1 MDKDIK
7 LTLGNENN
15 EEVKDLDL
23 LENYQIEE
31 KEEVKEDIELSEE
44 ERKQIED
51 FSKKINLND
60 SSIVLEYGS
69 AAQKKIASFSESTLN
84 KVRSKDIGEAGEL
97 LNNVLLSLKNF
108 DVSEKDKGLFSIFKK
123 SSNKINSLMAK
134 YNKVEDSIEE
144 VKDQLLNHQL
154 RLMKDISTLD
164 YMYDLNRDYYKEL
177 IMYIKA
183 GNLKLKEAREVELVK
198 LKADFEKSKNPV
210 DAQKVNDYTNMINRF
225 EKKLHDLEITRTIA
239 LQMAPQIRMVQAS
252 NTLMVQ
258 KIQSTIVHT
267 IPLWKSQMVLALG
280 SEHSLE
286 AARVQKEVSDYT
298 NELLKKN
305 ADTIKQATIETAKE
319 SERAIVDIE
328 TIKHTNQALIE
339 ALTEVRNIQ
348 IEGSKRREEASNELL
363 KIEKNLKNSLMG

>member
-1 MDKDIK
+1 MDKEIK

-31 KEEVKEDIELSEE
+31 KEEINEEIELSEE

-60 SSIVLEYGS
+60 SSNVLEYGS
-69 AAQKKIASFSESTLN
+69 AAQKKIANFSESTLN

-108 DVSEKDKGLFSIFKK
+108 DVSEKDKSLFSFFKK

-144 VKDQLLNHQL
+144 VKDQLLSHQL

-183 GNLKLKEAREVELVK
+183 GELKLKEAREVELVK
-198 LKADFEKSKNPV
+198 LKEDFEKSN
-210 DAQKVNDYTNMINRF
+210 N
-225 EKKLHDLEITRTIA
+225 
-239 LQMAPQIRMVQAS
+239 
-252 NTLMVQ
+252 
-258 KIQSTIVHT
+258 
-267 IPLWKSQMVLALG
+267 
-280 SEHSLE
+280 
-286 AARVQKEVSDYT
+286 
-298 NELLKKN
+298 
-305 ADTIKQATIETAKE
+305 
-319 SERAIVDIE
+319 
-328 TIKHTNQALIE
+328 
-339 ALTEVRNIQ
+339 
-348 IEGSKRREEASNELL
+348 
-363 KIEKNLKNSLMG
+363 

>member
-1 MDKDIK
+1 MDKEIK

-31 KEEVKEDIELSEE
+31 KEEINEEIELSEE

-60 SSIVLEYGS
+60 SSNVLEYGS
-69 AAQKKIASFSESTLN
+69 AAQKKIANFSESTLN

-108 DVSEKDKGLFSIFKK
+108 DVSEKDKGLFSFFKK

-144 VKDQLLNHQL
+144 VKDQLLSHQL

-183 GNLKLKEAREVELVK
+183 GELKLKEAKEVELVK

-305 ADTIKQATIETAKE
+305 ADTIKQATVETAKE
-319 SERAIVDIE
+319 SERSIVDIE
-328 TIKHTNQALIE
+328 TLKYTNQALID

>member
-1 MDKDIK
+1 MDKEIK

-31 KEEVKEDIELSEE
+31 KEEINEEIELSEE

-60 SSIVLEYGS
+60 SSNVLEYGS
-69 AAQKKIASFSESTLN
+69 AAQKKIANFSESTLN

-108 DVSEKDKGLFSIFKK
+108 DVSEKDKGLFSFFKK

-144 VKDQLLNHQL
+144 VKDQLLSHQL

-183 GNLKLKEAREVELVK
+183 GELKLKEAREVELVK
-198 LKADFEKSKNPV
+198 LKADFKKSKNPV

-305 ADTIKQATIETAKE
+305 ADTIKQATVETAKE

-328 TIKHTNQALIE
+328 TIKYTNQALID

>member
-1 MDKDIK
+1 MDKEIK

-31 KEEVKEDIELSEE
+31 KEEINEEIELSEE

-60 SSIVLEYGS
+60 SSNVLEYGS
-69 AAQKKIASFSESTLN
+69 AAQKKIANFSESTLN

-108 DVSEKDKGLFSIFKK
+108 DVSEKDKGLFSFFKK

-144 VKDQLLNHQL
+144 VKDQLLSHQL

-183 GNLKLKEAREVELVK
+183 GELKLKEAREVELVK

-225 EKKLHDLEITRTIA
+225 EKKLHDLEVTRTIA

-305 ADTIKQATIETAKE
+305 ADTIKQATVETAKE

-328 TIKHTNQALIE
+328 TIKYTNQALID

>member
-31 KEEVKEDIELSEE
+31 KEEINEEIELSEE

-69 AAQKKIASFSESTLN
+69 AAQKKIANFSESTLN

-108 DVSEKDKGLFSIFKK
+108 DVSEKDKGLFSFFKK

-144 VKDQLLNHQL
+144 VKDQLLSHQL

-183 GNLKLKEAREVELVK
+183 GELKLKEAREVELVK

-305 ADTIKQATIETAKE
+305 ADTIKQATVETAKE

-328 TIKHTNQALIE
+328 TIKYTNQALID

>member
-31 KEEVKEDIELSEE
+31 KEEINEEIELSEE

-60 SSIVLEYGS
+60 SSNVLEYGS
-69 AAQKKIASFSESTLN
+69 AAQKKIANFSESTLN

-108 DVSEKDKGLFSIFKK
+108 DVSEKDKGLFSFFKK

-144 VKDQLLNHQL
+144 VKDQLLSHQL

-183 GNLKLKEAREVELVK
+183 GELKLKEAREVELVK

-305 ADTIKQATIETAKE
+305 ADTIKQATVETAKE

-328 TIKHTNQALIE
+328 TIKYTNQALID

>member
-97 LNNVLLSLKNF
+97 LNNVLLNLKNF
-108 DVSEKDKGLFSIFKK
+108 DVSEKDKGLFSFFKK

-286 AARVQKEVSDYT
+286 AARVQKEVSNYT

>member
-1 MDKDIK
+1 MDKEIK

-31 KEEVKEDIELSEE
+31 KEEINEEIELSEE

-60 SSIVLEYGS
+60 SSNVLEYGS
-69 AAQKKIASFSESTLN
+69 AAQKKIANFSESTLN

-108 DVSEKDKGLFSIFKK
+108 DVSEKDKGLFSFFKK
-123 SSNKINSLMAK
+123 SSNKINGLMAR

-144 VKDQLLNHQL
+144 VKDQLLSHQL

-183 GNLKLKEAREVELVK
+183 GELKLKEAREVELVK

-305 ADTIKQATIETAKE
+305 ADTIKQATVETAKE

-328 TIKHTNQALIE
+328 TIKYTNQALID

>member
-1 MDKDIK
+1 MDKEIK

-15 EEVKDLDL
+15 EEVKNLDL

-31 KEEVKEDIELSEE
+31 KEEINEEIELSEE

-60 SSIVLEYGS
+60 SSNVLEYGS
-69 AAQKKIASFSESTLN
+69 AAQKKIANFSESTLN

-108 DVSEKDKGLFSIFKK
+108 DVSEKDKGLFSFFKK

-134 YNKVEDSIEE
+134 YNKVEDSLEE
-144 VKDQLLNHQL
+144 VKDQLLSHQL

-183 GNLKLKEAREVELVK
+183 GELKLKEAREVELVK

-267 IPLWKSQMVLALG
+267 IPLWKTQMVLALG

-305 ADTIKQATIETAKE
+305 ADTIKQATVETAKE

-328 TIKHTNQALIE
+328 TIKYTNQALID

>member
-1 MDKDIK
+1 MDKEIK

-15 EEVKDLDL
+15 EEVKNLDL
-23 LENYQIEE
+23 LENYQTEE
-31 KEEVKEDIELSEE
+31 KEEINEEIELSEE

-60 SSIVLEYGS
+60 SSNVLEYGS
-69 AAQKKIASFSESTLN
+69 AAQKKIANFSESTLN

-108 DVSEKDKGLFSIFKK
+108 DVSEKDKGLFSFFKK

-144 VKDQLLNHQL
+144 VKDQLLSHQL

-183 GNLKLKEAREVELVK
+183 GELKLKEAREVELVK

-305 ADTIKQATIETAKE
+305 ADTIKQATVETAKE

-328 TIKHTNQALIE
+328 TIKYTNQALID

>member
-1 MDKDIK
+1 MDKEIK

-15 EEVKDLDL
+15 EEVKNLDL

-31 KEEVKEDIELSEE
+31 KEEINEEIELSEE

-60 SSIVLEYGS
+60 SSNVLEYGS
-69 AAQKKIASFSESTLN
+69 AAQKKIANFSESTLN

-108 DVSEKDKGLFSIFKK
+108 DVSEKDKGLFSFFKK

-144 VKDQLLNHQL
+144 VKDQLLSHQL

-183 GNLKLKEAREVELVK
+183 GELKLKEAREVELVK

-305 ADTIKQATIETAKE
+305 ADTIKQATVETAKE
-319 SERAIVDIE
+319 SERSIVDIE
-328 TIKHTNQALIE
+328 TIKYTNQALID
-339 ALTEVRNIQ
+339 AHTEVRNIQ

>member
-1 MDKDIK
+1 MYKEIK

-31 KEEVKEDIELSEE
+31 KEEINEEIELSEE

-60 SSIVLEYGS
+60 SSNVLEYGS
-69 AAQKKIASFSESTLN
+69 AAQKKIANFSESTLN

-108 DVSEKDKGLFSIFKK
+108 DVSEKDKGLFSFFKK

-144 VKDQLLNHQL
+144 VKDQLLSHQL

-183 GNLKLKEAREVELVK
+183 GELKLKEAREVELVK

-225 EKKLHDLEITRTIA
+225 EKKLHDLEVTRTIA

-305 ADTIKQATIETAKE
+305 ADTIKQATVETAKE

-328 TIKHTNQALIE
+328 TIKYTNQALID

>member
-1 MDKDIK
+1 MDKEIK

-31 KEEVKEDIELSEE
+31 KEEINEEIELSEE

-60 SSIVLEYGS
+60 SSNVLEYGS
-69 AAQKKIASFSESTLN
+69 AAQKKIANFSESTLN

-108 DVSEKDKGLFSIFKK
+108 DVSEKDKGLFSFFKK
-123 SSNKINSLMAK
+123 SSNKINGLMAK

-144 VKDQLLNHQL
+144 VKDQLLSHQL

-183 GNLKLKEAREVELVK
+183 GELKLKEAREVELVK

-305 ADTIKQATIETAKE
+305 ADTIKQATVETAKE

-328 TIKHTNQALIE
+328 TIKYTNQALID

>member
-1 MDKDIK
+1 MDKEIK

-15 EEVKDLDL
+15 EEVKNLDL

-31 KEEVKEDIELSEE
+31 KEEINEEIELSEE

-60 SSIVLEYGS
+60 SSNVLEYGS
-69 AAQKKIASFSESTLN
+69 AAQKKIANFSESTLN

-108 DVSEKDKGLFSIFKK
+108 DVSEKDKGLFSFFKK

-144 VKDQLLNHQL
+144 VKDQLLSHQL

-183 GNLKLKEAREVELVK
+183 GELKLKEAKEVELVK
-198 LKADFEKSKNPV
+198 LKADFEKSKNPA

-305 ADTIKQATIETAKE
+305 ADTIKQATVETAKE

-328 TIKHTNQALIE
+328 TIKYTNQALID

>member
-1 MDKDIK
+1 MDKEIK

-31 KEEVKEDIELSEE
+31 KEEINEEIELSEE

-60 SSIVLEYGS
+60 SSNVLEYGS
-69 AAQKKIASFSESTLN
+69 AAQKKIANFSESTLN

-108 DVSEKDKGLFSIFKK
+108 DVSEKDKGLFSFFKK

-144 VKDQLLNHQL
+144 VKDQLLSHQL

-183 GNLKLKEAREVELVK
+183 GELKLKEAREVELVK

-305 ADTIKQATIETAKE
+305 ADTIKQATVETAKE
-319 SERAIVDIE
+319 SERSIVDIE
-328 TIKHTNQALIE
+328 TLKYTNQALID

>member
-1 MDKDIK
+1 MDKEIK

-31 KEEVKEDIELSEE
+31 KEEINEEIELSEE

-60 SSIVLEYGS
+60 SSNVLEYGS
-69 AAQKKIASFSESTLN
+69 AAQKKIANFSESTLN

-108 DVSEKDKGLFSIFKK
+108 DVSEKDKGLFSFFKK

-144 VKDQLLNHQL
+144 VKDQLLSHQL

-183 GNLKLKEAREVELVK
+183 GELKLKEAREVELVK

-305 ADTIKQATIETAKE
+305 ADTIKQATVETAKE

-328 TIKHTNQALIE
+328 TIKYTNQALID

>member
-60 SSIVLEYGS
+60 SSNVLEYGS
-69 AAQKKIASFSESTLN
+69 AAQKKIANFSENTLS

-108 DVSEKDKGLFSIFKK
+108 DVSEKDKGLFSFFKK
-123 SSNKINSLMAK
+123 GSNKINSLMAK
-134 YNKVEDSIEE
+134 YNKVEGSIEE
-144 VKDQLLNHQL
+144 VKDQLLSHQL

-183 GNLKLKEAREVELVK
+183 GELKLKEAKEVELVK
-198 LKADFEKSKNPV
+198 LKADFGKSKNPV

-305 ADTIKQATIETAKE
+305 ADTIKQATVETAKE
-319 SERAIVDIE
+319 SERSIVDIE
-328 TIKHTNQALIE
+328 TIKYTNQALID

>member
-15 EEVKDLDL
+15 EEVKNLDL

-31 KEEVKEDIELSEE
+31 KEEINEEIELSEE

-60 SSIVLEYGS
+60 SSNVLEYGS
-69 AAQKKIASFSESTLN
+69 AAQKKIANFSESTLN

-108 DVSEKDKGLFSIFKK
+108 DVSEKDKGLFSFFKK

-144 VKDQLLNHQL
+144 VKDQLLSHQL

-183 GNLKLKEAREVELVK
+183 GELKLKEAREVELVK

-305 ADTIKQATIETAKE
+305 ADTIKQATVETAKE
-319 SERAIVDIE
+319 SERSIVDIE
-328 TIKHTNQALIE
+328 TLKYTNQALID

>member
-1 MDKDIK
+1 MDKEIK

-15 EEVKDLDL
+15 EEVKNLDL

-31 KEEVKEDIELSEE
+31 KEEINEEIELSEE
-44 ERKQIED
+44 EIKQIED

-60 SSIVLEYGS
+60 SSNVLEYGS
-69 AAQKKIASFSESTLN
+69 AAQKKIANFSESTLN

-108 DVSEKDKGLFSIFKK
+108 DVSEKDKGLFSFFKK

-144 VKDQLLNHQL
+144 VKDQLLSHQL

-183 GNLKLKEAREVELVK
+183 GELKLKEAKEVELIK

-305 ADTIKQATIETAKE
+305 ADTIKQATVETAKE

-328 TIKHTNQALIE
+328 TIKYTNQALID

>member
-1 MDKDIK
+1 MDKEIK

-31 KEEVKEDIELSEE
+31 KEEINEEIELSEE

-60 SSIVLEYGS
+60 SSNVLEYGS
-69 AAQKKIASFSESTLN
+69 AAQKKIANFSESTLN

-108 DVSEKDKGLFSIFKK
+108 DVSEKDKGLFSFFKK

-144 VKDQLLNHQL
+144 VKDQLLSHQL

-183 GNLKLKEAREVELVK
+183 GELKLKEAKEVELVK

-305 ADTIKQATIETAKE
+305 ADTIKQATVETAKE

-328 TIKHTNQALIE
+328 TIKYTNQALID

>member
-97 LNNVLLSLKNF
+97 LNNVLLNLKNF
-108 DVSEKDKGLFSIFKK
+108 DVSEKDKGLFSFFKK

>member
-1 MDKDIK
+1 MDKEIK

-31 KEEVKEDIELSEE
+31 KEEINEEIELSEE

-60 SSIVLEYGS
+60 SSNVLEYGS
-69 AAQKKIASFSESTLN
+69 AAQKKIANFSESTLN

-108 DVSEKDKGLFSIFKK
+108 DVSEKDKGLFSFFKK

-134 YNKVEDSIEE
+134 YNKVEDNIEE
-144 VKDQLLNHQL
+144 VKDQLLSHQL

-183 GNLKLKEAREVELVK
+183 GELKLKEAREVELVK

-305 ADTIKQATIETAKE
+305 ADTIKKATVETAKE

-328 TIKHTNQALIE
+328 TIKYTNQALID

>member
-15 EEVKDLDL
+15 EEVKNLNL

-31 KEEVKEDIELSEE
+31 KEEINEEIELSEE

-60 SSIVLEYGS
+60 SSNVLEYGS
-69 AAQKKIASFSESTLN
+69 AAQKKIANFSESTLN

-108 DVSEKDKGLFSIFKK
+108 DVSEKDKGLFSFFKK

-144 VKDQLLNHQL
+144 VKDQLISHQL

-183 GNLKLKEAREVELVK
+183 GELKLKEAREVELVK

-328 TIKHTNQALIE
+328 TIKYTNQALID

>member
-1 MDKDIK
+1 MDKEIK

-31 KEEVKEDIELSEE
+31 KEEINEEIELSEE

-60 SSIVLEYGS
+60 SSNVLEYGS
-69 AAQKKIASFSESTLN
+69 AAQKKIANFSESTLN

-108 DVSEKDKGLFSIFKK
+108 DVSEKDKSLFSFFKK

-144 VKDQLLNHQL
+144 VKDQLLSHQL

-183 GNLKLKEAREVELVK
+183 GELKLKEAREVELVK

-305 ADTIKQATIETAKE
+305 ADTIKQATVETAKE

-328 TIKHTNQALIE
+328 TIKYTNQALID

>member
-1 MDKDIK
+1 MDKEIK

-31 KEEVKEDIELSEE
+31 KEEINEEIELSEE

-60 SSIVLEYGS
+60 SSNVLEYGS
-69 AAQKKIASFSESTLN
+69 AAQKKIANFSESTLN

-108 DVSEKDKGLFSIFKK
+108 DVSEKDKGLFSFFKK

-144 VKDQLLNHQL
+144 VKDQLISHQL

-183 GNLKLKEAREVELVK
+183 GELKLKEAREVELVK

-328 TIKHTNQALIE
+328 TIKYTNQALID